1 LLLTLHFLEVHM
13 DKFNFDIEAL
23 EVPSQSAGLD
33 EAALEHAAG
42 AHSEGILVAAHTG
55 CSPGTGRYQPC

>member
-1 LLLTLHFLEVHM
+1 M

>member
-1 LLLTLHFLEVHM
+1 M
-13 DKFNFDIEAL
+13 DRLVFDIEAL

-33 EAALEHAAG
+33 EAALEYAA
-42 AHSEGILVAAHTG
+42 AYSEGLPVVAHTG